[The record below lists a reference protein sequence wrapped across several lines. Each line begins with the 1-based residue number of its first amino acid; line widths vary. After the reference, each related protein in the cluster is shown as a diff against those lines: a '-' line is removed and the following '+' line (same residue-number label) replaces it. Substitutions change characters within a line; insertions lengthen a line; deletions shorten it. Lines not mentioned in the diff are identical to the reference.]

1 MVRFK
6 NRYMVFELEWKHDS
20 GSAGLNELKLLQVF
34 RQAVQ
39 DLHGEALLGL
49 VLASLQVKYYNPL
62 QHLCVVRCGRDDHTK
77 VWAALTCL
85 TAIKNEPVAIR
96 LVHLTGDVNAC
107 KALMLKTLPED
118 DGAGPNAKIFAQARL
133 NIEAM
138 EV

>member
-1 MVRFK
+1 MPALQDAFYK
-6 NRYMVFELEWKHDS
+6 NSTLPT
-20 GSAGLNELKLLQVF
+20 Q
-34 RQAVQ
+34 
-39 DLHGEALLGL
+39 
-49 VLASLQVKYYNPL
+49 
-62 QHLCVVRCGRDDHTK
+62 